1 MTMQGY
7 DVSNWQSGYSTDW
20 LISTSDFLIMKA
32 TEGLDFTDGYC
43 DGWVQACRNAG
54 HPWGFYHFAR
64 NNNAIAEADYF
75 VDNTVNYFGEGIPVL
90 DWEDGQSVAWV
101 NAFVERVHSRTGV
114 WPWIYA
120 NPWRFQLGG
129 VNENCGRWVAS
140 YPGGTPSP
148 DACPDADGIPVC
160 CWQYTSTPLDK
171 NYFYGDAETW
181 RSYATGEGADMP
193 TKEEIARAVWEYWYE
208 GEGGEYDNCYN
219 KLARAVDEITRTDDP
234 TGREVNSTTH
244 EHVKWIAAAING
256 SADTPGLKQQLDE
269 VIAKLAA
276 IDERLDN
283 LEYNLLEYDEDEE
296 AEA

>member
-20 LISTSDFLIMKA
+20 LISTSDFLVMKA

-64 NNNAIAEADYF
+64 NNDAIAEADYF
-75 VDNTVNYFGEGIPVL
+75 VDSTVNYFGEGIPVL

-101 NAFVERVHSRTGV
+101 NVFVERVHERTGV

-148 DACPDADGIPVC
+148 DACPAADGVPVC

-171 NYFYGDAETW
+171 NYFYGDIEAW
-181 RSYATGEGADMP
+181 RAYATGGKETEGDEDMTP
-193 TKEEIARAVWEYWYE
+193 EQSQMLE
-208 GEGGEYDNCYN
+208 NCNYM
-219 KLARAVDEITRTDDP
+219 LTRSDDP
-234 TGREVNSTTH
+234 TGHDANVTLYD
-244 EHVKWIAAAING
+244 HVKWIAAVLNG
-256 SADTPGLKQQLDE
+256 NNPSDPTIRDVVEKTLGVLTQLSGQ
-269 VIAKLAA
+269 VAA
-276 IDERLDN
+276 IQDRLDAI
-283 LEYNLLEYDEDEE
+283 EE
-296 AEA
+296 AKA

>member
-1 MTMQGY
+1 MQGY

-64 NNNAIAEADYF
+64 NNDAIAEADYF
-75 VDNTVNYFGEGIPVL
+75 VDSTVNYFGEGIPVL

-101 NAFVERVHSRTGV
+101 NAFVERVHARTGV

-148 DACPDADGIPVC
+148 DACPAADGIPVC

-171 NYFYGDAETW
+171 NYFYGDIETW

-193 TKEEIARAVWEYWYE
+193 TKEEIARAVWEYS
-208 GEGGEYDNCYN
+208 YDNSENCFN
-219 KLARAVDEITRTDDP
+219 ALHFGSREVRRTDDP
-234 TGREVNSTTH
+234 TGRDVQSTTH

-256 SADTPGLKQQLDE
+256 SADVPGLKQQLDA
-269 VIAKLAA
+269 ITAKLAA
-276 IDERLDN
+276 IDERLDK

>member
-43 DGWVQACRNAG
+43 DGWVQACRNVG

-64 NNNAIAEADYF
+64 NNDPIAEADYF
-75 VDNTVNYFGEGIPVL
+75 VDSTVNYFGEGIPVL

-101 NAFVERVHSRTGV
+101 NAFVERVHERTGV

-120 NPWRFQLGG
+120 NPWRFRLGG

-148 DACPDADGIPVC
+148 DARPAADGVPVC
-160 CWQYTSTPLDK
+160 CWQYTSTPLDT

-181 RSYATGEGADMP
+181 RAYATGEGADMP

-219 KLARAVDEITRTDDP
+219 KLARATKEITRTDDP
-234 TGREVNSTTH
+234 TGREVVNTTH

-256 SADTPGLKQQLDE
+256 STETPGLKQQLDA
-269 VIAKLAA
+269 IAAKLAA

-296 AEA
+296 TEA

>member
-1 MTMQGY
+1 MAMQGY

-20 LISTSDFLIMKA
+20 LLSTSDFLIMKA

-64 NNNAIAEADYF
+64 NNDAIAEADYF
-75 VDNTVNYFGEGIPVL
+75 VNSTVNYFGEGIPVL

-101 NAFVERVHSRTGV
+101 NAFVERVNERTGV

-148 DACPDADGIPVC
+148 DARPAADGIPVC

-171 NYFYGDAETW
+171 NYFYGDIETW
-181 RSYATGEGADMP
+181 RAYATGEGAGMP
-193 TKEEIARAVWEYWYE
+193 TKEEIARAVWEYS
-208 GEGGEYDNCYN
+208 YDNSENCFN
-219 KLARAVDEITRTDDP
+219 ALHFGSREVRRTDDP
-234 TGREVNSTTH
+234 TGRDVLSTTH

-256 SADTPGLKQQLDE
+256 SADAPGLKQQLD
-269 VIAKLAA
+269 VITAKLAA

>member
-1 MTMQGY
+1 MVMQGY

-20 LISTSDFLIMKA
+20 LIRTSDFLIMKA
-32 TEGLDFTDGYC
+32 TEGLNFVDGYC

-64 NNNAIAEADYF
+64 NNDPIAEADFF
-75 VDNTVNYFGEGIPVL
+75 VDDTANYFGEGIPVL

-140 YPGGTPSP
+140 YPGGEPSP
-148 DACPDADGIPVC
+148 DACPVADGVPVC

-171 NYFYGDAETW
+171 NYFYGDVETW
-181 RSYATGEGADMP
+181 RAYATGGKETEGDEDMTP
-193 TKEEIARAVWEYWYE
+193 EQSQMLE
-208 GEGGEYDNCYN
+208 NCNYM
-219 KLARAVDEITRTDDP
+219 LTRSDDP
-234 TGREVNSTTH
+234 TGHDANVTLYD
-244 EHVKWIAAAING
+244 HVKWIAAVLNG
-256 SADTPGLKQQLDE
+256 NNPSDPTIRDVVEKTLGVLTQLSAQVADIQG
-269 VIAKLAA
+269 
-276 IDERLDN
+276 RLDAI
-283 LEYNLLEYDEDEE
+283 EE
-296 AEA
+296 KA

>member
-1 MTMQGY
+1 MAMQGY

-64 NNNAIAEADYF
+64 NNDAIAEADYF
-75 VDNTVNYFGEGIPVL
+75 VDSTVNYFGEGIPVL

-101 NAFVERVHSRTGV
+101 NAFVERVHARTGV

-148 DACPDADGIPVC
+148 DACPAADGIPVC

-171 NYFYGDAETW
+171 NYFYGDIETW

-193 TKEEIARAVWEYWYE
+193 TKEEIARAVWEYS
-208 GEGGEYDNCYN
+208 YDNSENCFN
-219 KLARAVDEITRTDDP
+219 ALHFGSREVRRTDDP
-234 TGREVNSTTH
+234 TGRDVQSTTH

-256 SADTPGLKQQLDE
+256 SADVPGLKQQLDA
-269 VIAKLAA
+269 ITAKLAA
-276 IDERLDN
+276 IDERLDK

>member
-64 NNNAIAEADYF
+64 NNDAIAEADYF
-75 VDNTVNYFGEGIPVL
+75 VDSTINYFGEGIPVL

-101 NAFVERVHSRTGV
+101 NVFVERVHERTGV

-148 DACPDADGIPVC
+148 DACPVADGVPVC

-171 NYFYGDAETW
+171 NYFYGDIETW
-181 RSYATGEGADMP
+181 RAYATGEGADMP
-193 TKEEIARAVWEYWYE
+193 TKEEIARAVWEYTYGNSE
-208 GEGGEYDNCYN
+208 NCFN
-219 KLARAVDEITRTDDP
+219 ALHFGSREVRRTDDP
-234 TGREVNSTTH
+234 TGREVASTTH

-256 SADTPGLKQQLDE
+256 SADAPGLKQQLDE
-269 VIAKLAA
+269 VTAKLAA

>member
-1 MTMQGY
+1 MVMQGY

-32 TEGLDFTDGYC
+32 TEGLDFVDGYC

-64 NNNAIAEADYF
+64 DNDPIAEADYF
-75 VDNTVNYFGEGIPVL
+75 VDSTINYFGEGIPVL
-90 DWEDGQSVAWV
+90 DWEDGQSVVWV
-101 NAFVERVHSRTGV
+101 NAFVKRVHERTGV

-140 YPGGTPSP
+140 YPGGVPSP
-148 DACPDADGIPVC
+148 DACPAADGVPVC

-171 NYFYGDAETW
+171 NYFYGDIETW
-181 RSYATGEGADMP
+181 RAYATGEGADMP
-193 TKEEIARAVWEYWYE
+193 TKEEIARAVWEYS
-208 GEGGEYDNCYN
+208 YDNSENCFN
-219 KLARAVDEITRTDDP
+219 ALHFGSREVRRTDDP
-234 TGREVNSTTH
+234 TGRDVQSTTH

-256 SADTPGLKQQLDE
+256 SADAPGLKQQLEDLA
-269 VIAKLAA
+269 AKLAA